1 MYPMRFKKICIIHL
15 NQIGDLVFS
24 LPLLKALKEN
34 FQDASIHSVV
44 NPFLQ
49 DLLISSPFV
58 DHIIPRTKGFMAK
71 FKLLKKIRS
80 EKYDLLICLARSEES
95 LMTTALS
102 KAKIKVGFKHF
113 FWDFS
118 LDVKENIEGHNCWYN
133 NAKLLERLK
142 IEFRKNDYVGLI
154 NIDEAD
160 NLPNLPEKFAII
172 SPAASR
178 RRQKKAWDPEKF
190 AELILLLKHHFDL
203 TSVIVGSSQDQ
214 AYNRII
220 SGNVRKKANANDAG
234 IFDLTGNTN
243 LRSLCSIIRKASLFV
258 GIDSGIMHLASS
270 IDIPVVGLFG
280 PTDPQYV
287 GPQNNRSIVVRKE
300 DMDCVPCHLK
310 SCKPRDCLNQLE
322 VDKVFDACGQ
332 LLATP
337 QN

>member
-1 MYPMRFKKICIIHL
+1 MHFHKICIIHL

-24 LPLLKALKEN
+24 LPLLKSLKDN
-34 FQDASIHSVV
+34 FPDVAINSVV
-44 NPFLQ
+44 RPYLQ
-49 DLLISSPFV
+49 DLLAESPWV
-58 DHIIPRTKGFMAK
+58 DRILLRESNLKAK
-71 FKLLKKIRS
+71 LDLLKKIRRS
-80 EKYDLLICLARSEES
+80 QYDLLICLARSEES
-95 LMTTALS
+95 LMLTLLS
-102 KAKIKVGFKHF
+102 GAKLKTGFAHF
-113 FWDFS
+113 FWDLG
-118 LDVKENIEGHNCWYN
+118 LDLKEHIEGPNSWHN
-133 NAKLLERLK
+133 NAKLLRLLNIK
-142 IEFRKNDYVGLI
+142 ISQNDYVGLL
-154 NIDEAD
+154 NVDEDASLTD
-160 NLPNLPEKFAII
+160 LPAEFAVI
-172 SPAASR
+172 SPAASH
-178 RRQKKAWDPEKF
+178 RRQIKTWDPKKF

-220 SGNVRKKANANDAG
+220 SGSLREKATANDAY
-234 IFDLTGNTN
+234 IVDLTGNTN
-243 LRSLCSIIRKASLFV
+243 LRSLCSIIRKARLFV

-310 SCKPRDCLNQLE
+310 SCKPRDCLSQLE

-332 LLATP
+332 LLARP